1 MLTTEEILKKVRALE
16 IKSKRLTNHL
26 FTGEYHSAFK
36 GQGMSYKE
44 VREYQ
49 PGDDIRFIDWNVS
62 ARYAHPYIKVFEEE
76 RELSLFL
83 LIDNSA
89 SISFGTHLQ
98 RKKDLVTEIAAVLA
112 FSAVNNN
119 DKVGAILFGDKVQK
133 FIAPKKAKQHTLFI
147 VREMLGNDAVSKQ
160 TNYNDAFRMFNNV
173 CRRKSI
179 CFIISDFLGTGFE
192 DALRVA
198 ARKHDVIGIKVYDM
212 LDMKLPDAGL
222 IQVADA
228 ETRATKWID
237 SSDPLVRFEYEKDFH
252 RHSDYVKNV
261 FKKAGADLLYMRAGE
276 DYVKVLQKFFI
287 NRSK

>member
-1 MLTTEEILKKVRALE
+1 LLTTEEILKKVRALE

-62 ARYAHPYIKVFEEE
+62 ARYAHPYVKVFEEE

-89 SISFGTHLQ
+89 SISFGSHLQ

-147 VREMLGNDAVSKQ
+147 VREMLGNDAVSKK
-160 TNYNDAFRMFNNV
+160 TNYSDAFRMFNNV

-179 CFIISDFLGTGFE
+179 CFIISDFLGAGFE

-222 IQVADA
+222 IQAADA
-228 ETRATKWID
+228 ETGKTKWID
-237 SSDPLVRFEYEKDFH
+237 TSDPLVRFEYEKDFH

>member
-1 MLTTEEILKKVRALE
+1 M
-16 IKSKRLTNHL
+16 

-62 ARYAHPYIKVFEEE
+62 ARYAHPYSKVFEEE
-76 RELSLFL
+76 REQMVFL

-89 SISFGTHLQ
+89 SVSFGTHLQ
-98 RKKDLVTEIAAVLA
+98 RKKDLITELAAVLA

-119 DKVGAILFGDKVQK
+119 DKVGAILFGDKVQR
-133 FIAPKKAKQHTLFI
+133 FIAPKKAKQHTLYI
-147 VREMLGNDAVSKQ
+147 VREMLSNDAASKQ
-160 TNYNDAFRMFNNV
+160 TNYVDAFRMFNNV

-179 CFIISDFLGTGFE
+179 CFLISDFLGKGYE

-198 ARKHDVIGIKVYDM
+198 CKKHDVIGIKIYDQ
-212 LDMKLPDAGL
+212 LDMRLPDAGL
-222 IQVADA
+222 LQVVDA
-228 ETRATKWID
+228 ETGEQRWID
-237 SSDPLVRFEYEKDFH
+237 TSSSLVRFEYEKDFH
-252 RHSDYVKNV
+252 KHNDHVKDV
-261 FKKAGADLLYMRAGE
+261 FRRSGADLLHMRAGD

-287 NRSK
+287 NRSR